1 MKMTRGI
8 AAALAVCLTLSPLAA
23 GAVTAEVHDK
33 AVAEL
38 RDALRTE
45 TAWVRVHAAEAL
57 LRNGLPEG
65 VEEVFLPEAETS
77 PPKHRI
83 GVWRVL
89 AQGQQDP
96 AKRERYIGR
105 IRAAFLDLDGPDRLH
120 AAETLGK
127 LGDARRS
134 TALLLAATA
143 SDARWTPTRG

>member
-38 RDALRTE
+38 RAALRTE

-89 AQGQQDP
+89 AQAGPAACRGNAGQ
-96 AKRERYIGR
+96 
-105 IRAAFLDLDGPDRLH
+105 
-120 AAETLGK
+120 
-127 LGDARRS
+127 
-134 TALLLAATA
+134 
-143 SDARWTPTRG
+143 TR